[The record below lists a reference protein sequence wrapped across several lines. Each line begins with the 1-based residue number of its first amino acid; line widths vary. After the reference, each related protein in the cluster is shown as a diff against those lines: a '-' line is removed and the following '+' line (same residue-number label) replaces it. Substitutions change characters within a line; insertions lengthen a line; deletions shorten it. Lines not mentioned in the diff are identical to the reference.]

1 MILNISKIK
10 TEALL
15 LFCRDLI
22 NSYHNTQDEIDF
34 GVDENLIK
42 EFDKISEDM
51 LKNINGVCFSN
62 EYYLQNRTHYRPKA
76 ILKAYDNLNSI
87 LTKNLNEN
95 QEFNPSMLYFSMLA
109 VWFKELEKESKSKE
123 YIYFLIYPY
132 FNVYDKL
139 LVNMKNDKFK
149 KINIQMI
156 EIAEKTILNYNNS
169 NIV

>member
-1 MILNISKIK
+1 MNVWNLTTFGYDISMIINISKIK

-22 NSYHNTQDEIDF
+22 NSYHNTENEIDF
-34 GVDENLIK
+34 GLDKELIE
-42 EFDKISEDM
+42 EFDNISMDM
-51 LKNINGVCFSN
+51 LKNINTTCFKN

-76 ILKAYDNLNSI
+76 ILKAYDNLNNL
-87 LTKNLNEN
+87 LTKNLKKN

-109 VWFKELEKESKSKE
+109 VWFKELEKE

-139 LVNMKNDKFK
+139 LVNMKNLNFK
-149 KINIQMI
+149 KINIEMI
-156 EIAEKTILNYNNS
+156 EIA
-169 NIV
+169 